1 MAHNKYTLRVTA
13 GTSYD
18 PSTHETVTVNSA
30 TPISIKSEH
39 TDVSLNIRIRNYHG
53 LPHSSPENSPYFS
66 LPDYTKHQY
75 SISFSFNPTEA
86 IPGDDLVFGNDF
98 DHPIR
103 DRLPPAF
110 GSAFKIVKWAVDP
123 GLEADVYADKPWLF
137 GKFLS
142 SIDKLWLGSKNG
154 DSSGSPGAKKGKE
167 NFDEKIGILVQEG
180 GAADGLA
187 YRKEKGIPDTA
198 AARKKYFLVEGNRKG
213 FEFEAGRP
221 VFVDFGNPYL
231 DFNKFALKLPGFHL
245 PIMSYW
251 DGQPLRKG
259 EKRTIRRSHS
269 LRYVLKNRVTGVV
282 YLVVLFSLYL
292 KEDVNEDGT
301 IKEGVDLNKGKQV
314 TVEEKDVEESESSS
328 DEEQEEEKPAAKN
341 GDKTDD
347 KKEQY
352 GDTNADD
359 VD

>member
-18 PSTHETVTVNSA
+18 INTHQTVAVN
-30 TPISIKSEH
+30 TPEPISIKSEH
-39 TDVSLNIRIRNYHG
+39 TDVSLNIRIQNYKG
-53 LPHSSPENSPYFS
+53 LPRSSPADSPYFS
-66 LPDYTKHQY
+66 IPDYTKHQY
-75 SISFSFNPTEA
+75 SISFSFTPTEA

-98 DHPIR
+98 DNPIR

-123 GLEADVYADKPWLF
+123 GLEADVYADQPWLF

-142 SIDKLWLGSKNG
+142 SIDKLWLGSKNSEPAGKGG
-154 DSSGSPGAKKGKE
+154 D
-167 NFDEKIGILVQEG
+167 NFDDKIGILVEEG

-187 YRKEKGIPDTA
+187 YRKEKGVPDTA
-198 AARKKYFLVEGNRKG
+198 AARKKHFLVEGNRKG

-251 DGQPLRKG
+251 DGQPLR
-259 EKRTIRRSHS
+259 
-269 LRYVLKNRVTGVV
+269 YVLKNRVTGVV
-282 YLVVLFSLYL
+282 YLVVVFSLYL
-292 KEDVNEDGT
+292 KEDINEDGT

-314 TVEEKDVEESESSS
+314 TVGEDGTEESASSS
-328 DEEQEEEKPAAKN
+328 SSEEEAKPAAKN
-341 GDKTDD
+341 GVKVDD
-347 KKEQY
+347 KKEEY
-352 GDTNADD
+352 GETNPDD

>member
-18 PSTHETVTVNSA
+18 PNTHETVEVNTP

-39 TDVSLNIRIRNYHG
+39 TDVSLNIRIQVRPLILPSPCLPFTCHKLPINLSSWQDYHG
-53 LPHSSPENSPYFS
+53 LPHSSPANSPYFS
-66 LPDYTKHQY
+66 IPDYIKHQY
-75 SISFSFNPTEA
+75 SISFSFTPTKA

-123 GLEADVYADKPWLF
+123 GLEADVYADQPWLF

-142 SIDKLWLGSKNG
+142 SIDKLWLGSKDG
-154 DSSGSPGAKKGKE
+154 GSASTAETQKGRE
-167 NFDEKIGILVQEG
+167 NFDDKIGILVKEG

-198 AARKKYFLVEGNRKG
+198 AARKKHFLVEGNRKG

-251 DGQPLRKG
+251 DGQPLRYAPFL
-259 EKRTIRRSHS
+259 IIP
-269 LRYVLKNRVTGVV
+269 L
-282 YLVVLFSLYL
+282 
-292 KEDVNEDGT
+292 
-301 IKEGVDLNKGKQV
+301 
-314 TVEEKDVEESESSS
+314 
-328 DEEQEEEKPAAKN
+328 
-341 GDKTDD
+341 
-347 KKEQY
+347 
-352 GDTNADD
+352 
-359 VD
+359 

>member
-1 MAHNKYTLRVTA
+1 MAHNNYTLRVTA

-18 PSTHETVTVNSA
+18 PSTHQTVTVNHPA
-30 TPISIKSEH
+30 PISIQSEH
-39 TDVSLNIRIRNYHG
+39 TDVSLNIRIQDYHG
-53 LPHSSPENSPYFS
+53 LPRSSPANSPYFS

-75 SISFSFNPTEA
+75 SISFSFTPTEA

-123 GLEADVYADKPWLF
+123 GLEADVYADQPWLF

-142 SIDKLWLGSKNG
+142 SIDKLWLGSKSG
-154 DSSGSPGAKKGKE
+154 DPAGSAGAKKSG
-167 NFDEKIGILVQEG
+167 NIFDDKIGILVEEG
-180 GAADGLA
+180 GEADGLA
-187 YRKEKGIPDTA
+187 YRKEKGIPDSA
-198 AARKKYFLVEGNRKG
+198 AARKKHFLVEGNRKG

-251 DGQPLRKG
+251 DGQPLR
-259 EKRTIRRSHS
+259 
-269 LRYVLKNRVTGVV
+269 YVLKNRVTGVV

-292 KEDVNEDGT
+292 KEDVNEDGS
-301 IKEGVDLNKGKQV
+301 IKEGVDLGKEKQV
-314 TVEEKDVEESESSS
+314 TVGEEDLEEGDSSS
-328 DEEQEEEKPAAKN
+328 DEEDEEEKPAAKN
-341 GDKTDD
+341 GEKVDY

>member
-18 PSTHETVTVNSA
+18 VSTHETVTVNTA

-39 TDVSLNIRIRNYHG
+39 TDVSLNIRIQVRTLILPPICPRSTCHKLSANQPLSQNYHG

-75 SISFSFNPTEA
+75 SISFSFTPTEA

-142 SIDKLWLGSKNG
+142 SIDRLWLGSKN
-154 DSSGSPGAKKGKE
+154 DDSSSSSGSGKGKE
-167 NFDEKIGILVQEG
+167 NFDEKIGILVEEG

-198 AARKKYFLVEGNRKG
+198 AARKKHFLVEGNRKG

-251 DGQPLRKG
+251 DGQPLRYV
-259 EKRTIRRSHS
+259 S
-269 LRYVLKNRVTGVV
+269 LFIMPL
-282 YLVVLFSLYL
+282 LFSLFC
-292 KEDVNEDGT
+292 
-301 IKEGVDLNKGKQV
+301 
-314 TVEEKDVEESESSS
+314 
-328 DEEQEEEKPAAKN
+328 
-341 GDKTDD
+341 
-347 KKEQY
+347 
-352 GDTNADD
+352 
-359 VD
+359 

>member
-18 PSTHETVTVNSA
+18 INKQETVTVNTA
-30 TPISIKSEH
+30 EPISIKSEH
-39 TDVSLNIRIRNYHG
+39 TDVALNIRIQNYHG
-53 LPHSSPENSPYFS
+53 LPHSSPEHSPYFS
-66 LPDYTKHQY
+66 IPEYTKHQY
-75 SISFSFNPTEA
+75 SISFSFTPSEA

-154 DSSGSPGAKKGKE
+154 ESAGPKKGGE
-167 NFDEKIGILVQEG
+167 NFDDKIGILVEEG

-198 AARKKYFLVEGNRKG
+198 AARKKHFLVEGNRKG

-251 DGQPLRKG
+251 DGQPLR
-259 EKRTIRRSHS
+259 
-269 LRYVLKNRVTGVV
+269 YVLKNRVTGVV
-282 YLVVLFSLYL
+282 YLVVVFSLYL
-292 KEDVNEDGT
+292 KEDVNEDGS
-301 IKEGVDLNKGKQV
+301 IKEGVDLSTGKQV
-314 TVEEKDVEESESSS
+314 TVSDEDEEGDDSSS
-328 DEEQEEEKPAAKN
+328 EEEDEEAAPAAKN
-341 GDKTDD
+341 GEKADD

>member
-18 PSTHETVTVNSA
+18 INTHQTVAVN
-30 TPISIKSEH
+30 TPEPISIKSEH
-39 TDVSLNIRIRNYHG
+39 TDVSLNIRIQNYKG
-53 LPHSSPENSPYFS
+53 LPRSSPADSPYFS
-66 LPDYTKHQY
+66 IPDYTKHQY
-75 SISFSFNPTEA
+75 SISFSFTPTEA

-98 DHPIR
+98 DNPIR

-123 GLEADVYADKPWLF
+123 GLEADVYADQPWLF

-142 SIDKLWLGSKNG
+142 SIDKLWLGSKNSEPAGKGG
-154 DSSGSPGAKKGKE
+154 D
-167 NFDEKIGILVQEG
+167 NFDDKIGILVEEG

-187 YRKEKGIPDTA
+187 YRKEKGVPDTA
-198 AARKKYFLVEGNRKG
+198 AARKKHFLVEGNRKG

-251 DGQPLRKG
+251 DGQPLRG
-259 EKRTIRRSHS
+259 QKRTIKRSHS

-282 YLVVLFSLYL
+282 YLVVVFSLYL
-292 KEDVNEDGT
+292 KEDINEDGT

-314 TVEEKDVEESESSS
+314 TVGEDGTEESASSS
-328 DEEQEEEKPAAKN
+328 SSEEEAKPAAKN
-341 GDKTDD
+341 GVKVDD
-347 KKEQY
+347 KKEEY
-352 GDTNADD
+352 GETNPDD

>member
-18 PSTHETVTVNSA
+18 PNTHETVEVN
-30 TPISIKSEH
+30 TPTPVSIKSEH
-39 TDVSLNIRIRNYHG
+39 TDVSLNIRIQDYHG
-53 LPHSSPENSPYFS
+53 LPHSSPANSPYFS
-66 LPDYTKHQY
+66 IPDYTKHQY
-75 SISFSFNPTEA
+75 SISFSFTPTKA

-98 DHPIR
+98 DNPIR

-123 GLEADVYADKPWLF
+123 GLEADVYADQPWLF

-154 DSSGSPGAKKGKE
+154 GLESTAEAGNDRE
-167 NFDEKIGILVQEG
+167 NFDDKIGILVEEG

-198 AARKKYFLVEGNRKG
+198 AARKKHFLVERNRKG

-251 DGQPLRKG
+251 DGQPLR
-259 EKRTIRRSHS
+259 
-269 LRYVLKNRVTGVV
+269 YVLKNRVTGVV

-301 IKEGVDLNKGKQV
+301 IKEGVDLRTGKQV
-314 TVEEKDVEESESSS
+314 TVSEEDVEESESSS
-328 DEEQEEEKPAAKN
+328 DEEEVEEAKPAAKN
-341 GDKTDD
+341 GVKADD

>member
-18 PSTHETVTVNSA
+18 VSTHETVTVNTA
-30 TPISIKSEH
+30 EPISIKSEH
-39 TDVSLNIRIRNYHG
+39 TDISLNIRIQVRTLLLSPLCPRSTCHKLSANQYLSQNYHG

-75 SISFSFNPTEA
+75 SISFSFTPTEA

-142 SIDKLWLGSKNG
+142 SIDRLWLGSKNG
-154 DSSGSPGAKKGKE
+154 SSSSSGAGKGKE
-167 NFDEKIGILVQEG
+167 NFDEKIGILVEEG

-187 YRKEKGIPDTA
+187 YRKEKGIPSTA
-198 AARKKYFLVEGNRKG
+198 AARKKHFLVEGNRKG

-251 DGQPLRKG
+251 DGQPLR
-259 EKRTIRRSHS
+259 
-269 LRYVLKNRVTGVV
+269 YVPFLIIP
-282 YLVVLFSLYL
+282 VLFPLFC
-292 KEDVNEDGT
+292 
-301 IKEGVDLNKGKQV
+301 
-314 TVEEKDVEESESSS
+314 
-328 DEEQEEEKPAAKN
+328 
-341 GDKTDD
+341 
-347 KKEQY
+347 
-352 GDTNADD
+352 
-359 VD
+359 